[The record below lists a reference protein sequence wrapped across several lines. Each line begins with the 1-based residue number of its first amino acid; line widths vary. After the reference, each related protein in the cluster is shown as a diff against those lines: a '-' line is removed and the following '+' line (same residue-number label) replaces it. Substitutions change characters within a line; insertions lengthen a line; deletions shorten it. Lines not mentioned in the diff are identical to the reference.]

1 MPFKISE
8 IDVLRV
14 FALSTIAY
22 NSHNDG
28 KPDWDPNYYGQNS
41 SRTAPREIVN
51 AISAA
56 YVPIIVSN
64 APVEGNPSKG
74 HWYVV
79 SGSSVKPKPI
89 ISNYEDKVKVSHPNF
104 HKAKRDGQIV
114 INPYSVRNV
123 KAVAEPGLTTSYT
136 ETHYVQYFK
145 ARDFGMG
152 LFAPREGST
161 RWYCTLS
168 GFERWNV
175 DPNVEALVAATRLLK
190 TVDWVPSILP
200 LSAGQF
206 SERLDIGYTP
216 DTGTITA
223 TSAEA
228 NKQSLDLSTLLA
240 ELPQTMSEFSKAG
253 LSIMQIVKDLRSK
266 NLSLTHAFK
275 RERDRLGKTYSDRR
289 VELERELIKARH
301 PKRIK
306 YLNNKISQIERNH
319 QRALLKSV
327 TEFNDAVADLW
338 LWFRYSLTPIIYTV
352 EDVVDAQVSALS
364 LYNTSR
370 DRLSTN
376 PELPILIGWKTQD
389 KRDIN
394 ERCMIKR
401 RYQGQADNP
410 LSRGVSSTLSFDI
423 IPTIW
428 ELIPYSFIIDWFVNI
443 GDVLAHNYGYDFHL
457 EQGCTYSFREEG
469 IYTYTQGDRTVKYYV
484 NNYVRL
490 SINPDDYAGFCFDPT
505 LNVKRVLDSLA
516 LSWRPLKRQLL
527 KSK

>member
-8 IDVLRV
+8 IDSSRI
-14 FALSTIAY
+14 FALSTLAY

-28 KPDWDPNYYGQNS
+28 KSDWNPNYYGNNT
-41 SRTAPREIVN
+41 SRTAPAEIVN
-51 AISAA
+51 AIKAA
-56 YVPIIVSN
+56 YVTLIRTNSSS
-64 APVEGNPSKG
+64 EGDPSKG

-79 SGSSVKPKPI
+79 SGKVNKPKPLV
-89 ISNYEDKVKVSHPNF
+89 SNHESKVKVAYPDF
-104 HKAKRDGQIV
+104 HKAKRSGTIV
-114 INPYSVRNV
+114 INPYSVRSV
-123 KAVAEPGLTTSYT
+123 KAVAEPSLKTTYQTS
-136 ETHYVQYFK
+136 HYVQYFK

-175 DPNVEALVAATRLLK
+175 DPSVEALVQASRLLK
-190 TVDWVPSILP
+190 DVDWAPPVLP
-200 LSAGQF
+200 LSASQYSG
-206 SERLDIGYTP
+206 RLDVDYTP
-216 DTGTITA
+216 DTGMITS

-240 ELPQTMSEFSKAG
+240 ELPQTMREFSKAG
-253 LSIMQIVKDLRSK
+253 PSIIKIVKDLRTK

-275 RERDRLGKTYSDRR
+275 RERDRLGKTYQNRR
-289 VELERELIKARH
+289 RELDRELIRATH
-301 PKRIK
+301 PKRIS
-306 YLNNKISQIERNH
+306 YLNNKISQLERNH
-319 QRALLKSV
+319 QRALLRSV
-327 TEFNDAVADLW
+327 TEFNDAVANLW
-338 LWFRYSLTPIIYTV
+338 LWFRYSLMPIIYTV
-352 EDVVDAQVSALS
+352 EDAVDAQVSALS
-364 LYNTSR
+364 LYNTTR
-370 DRLSTN
+370 DRLSEKPN
-376 PELPILIGWKTQD
+376 PPTITGWKTQD
-389 KRDIN
+389 KRDII

-401 RYQGQADNP
+401 RYRGQADQP

-469 IYTYTQGDRTVKYYV
+469 TYTYTRGDSTVKYYV

-490 SINPDDYAGFCFDPT
+490 SINPDEFAGFCFDPT
-505 LNVKRVLDSLA
+505 LNVKRVLDSIA
-516 LSWRPLKRQLL
+516 LIWQPLKRQLL